1 MCVFQKKVQYSR
13 NDKSVC
19 GVWSSLC
26 GRAHLISSQRSNAT
40 RGMIPVIQ
48 HQFLLEVGTIW
59 ELTQFSPQ
67 STAIELVPEEWR
79 KNSLE
84 GVRNDVLTTMNSAPV
99 QIDVTTAADF
109 KGLFQTIIVR
119 RFKNTVGIRYIS
131 LPTDDVLRFNA
142 CAVLYDITEGGDG
155 ADYIRFPETGYFC
168 PNTNERYKVGTH
180 TDFER
185 GLISMQVQSWLNF
198 DNLKSLHLILIT

>member
-1 MCVFQKKVQYSR
+1 MECAFFKKRSNIVGTTCHCVEF
-13 NDKSVC
+13 
-19 GVWSSLC
+19 GAFC

-84 GVRNDVLTTMNSAPV
+84 GVGNDVLRTMNSAPV

-185 GLISMQVQSWLNF
+185 GLISMQVQ
-198 DNLKSLHLILIT
+198 

>member
-1 MCVFQKKVQYSR
+1 
-13 NDKSVC
+13 
-19 GVWSSLC
+19 
-26 GRAHLISSQRSNAT
+26 
-40 RGMIPVIQ
+40 MIPVIQ

-84 GVRNDVLTTMNSAPV
+84 GVGNDVLRTMNSAPV

-180 TDFER
+180 TDFELR
-185 GLISMQVQSWLNF
+185 LISMQVQS
-198 DNLKSLHLILIT
+198 